1 MGFAKLL
8 TLDRVAKVNKLDKL
22 NIKHNIN
29 TQHKLAIAAI
39 VARTKAPR
47 GGESAMSE
55 FLNVRETARQ
65 LGVHENTVRNLEKR
79 GLLQAARLPGS
90 GFRRFRKDDVDRMR
104 DEMWSDFAPDT
115 SLSKDRRKPTKRHT
129 LTEDDY
135 GA

>member
-1 MGFAKLL
+1 
-8 TLDRVAKVNKLDKL
+8 
-22 NIKHNIN
+22 
-29 TQHKLAIAAI
+29 
-39 VARTKAPR
+39 
-47 GGESAMSE
+47 MSE